1 MKAIWRA
8 WKGVAHRII
17 QAQNWALM
25 SIVYW
30 LALAPV
36 AVLIRLSGRK
46 VVPVEGGPDAS
57 GSFWIPR
64 TDGVMGMDR
73 ANRMF

>member
-1 MKAIWRA
+1 MKRIWRV
-8 WKGVAHRII
+8 WKGLAHRII
-17 QAQNWALM
+17 QAQNWLLM

-36 AVLIRLSGRK
+36 AVALRLTGHK
-46 VVPVEGGPDAS
+46 PVPPTPEPAPD

-64 TDGVMGMDR
+64 QDGAMGMER
-73 ANRMF
+73 ATRMF

>member
-17 QAQNWALM
+17 QAQNWVLM

-36 AVLIRLSGRK
+36 AVFIRLSRRA
-46 VVPVEGGPDAS
+46 VVPGEPTPDAD
-57 GSFWIPR
+57 GSFWIAR
-64 TDGVMGMDR
+64 DDGVMGMDR